1 MSQPEVETSWTD
13 EASGLRLARSAA
25 YPRVPGAVGLEGV
38 PLTGKLR
45 RSWALGVLGMRA
57 WTWEPADRRD
67 RQWWPQGITSAGEGD
82 AGLLVSWYS
91 KQGLSRLSVVDTRT
105 GWYAHVALAVPAL
118 ADDGSV
124 ALGPL
129 KVHAGGLAR
138 TGRWLHGAAT
148 AKGFWTAHLDDVVEV
163 DGELVLPVRHAHR
176 ASAPDGVEPLRYSF
190 MSAGSS
196 GLVVGEYA
204 RGKRTRRL
212 ARIPVD
218 PATGLPCGAPVVAGD
233 GPAGMQGAVER
244 DGRWSVTTSHGP
256 WTPGSLWTGSPDA
269 LVRRR
274 WATPMGPEDL
284 YADAGG
290 DLWTVTEHP
299 RRRWIVRLSPSR
311 R

>member
-1 MSQPEVETSWTD
+1 MSAPPVEASWTD
-13 EASGLRLARSAA
+13 EASGLVLARSAA

-38 PLTGKLR
+38 PLTGQLR
-45 RSWALGVLGMRA
+45 RSWALRALGLRA
-57 WTWEPADRRD
+57 WTWEAADRRD
-67 RQWWPQGITSAGEGD
+67 REWWPQGITDAADGD
-82 AGLLVSWYS
+82 PTLLVSWYA
-91 KQGLSRLSVVDTRT
+91 KSRGSRISVVDTRA
-105 GWYAHVALAVPAL
+105 GWYGHVRLVVPSI

-124 ALGPL
+124 SLAPL

-138 TGRWLHGAAT
+138 TDRWLHVAAT
-148 AKGFWTAHLDDVVEV
+148 ARGFWTAHLDDVVAV

-176 ASAPDGVEPLRYSF
+176 ASAPEGVEPLRYSF
-190 MSAGSS
+190 LSAGAS

-218 PATGLPCGAPVVAGD
+218 AETGLPCGGPVVVGD
-233 GPAGMQGAVER
+233 GVAGMQGVVER
-244 DGRWSVTTSHGP
+244 EGRWSVMTSHGP
-256 WTPGSLWTGSPDA
+256 WVPGSLWTGSPGDLA
-269 LVRRR
+269 RRP
-274 WATPMGPEDL
+274 WAAPMGPEDL
-284 YADAGG
+284 YADAAG